1 MANKIVSLLLQVKN
15 AISPGVKEASD
26 DLEDLTNRTREL
38 EKELVKLDSAQGAID
53 SLDGARKSAVDAE
66 AAFDSAQLEVIRL
79 KEALKADKTPELALA
94 LEKAKTEAKGAK
106 KEWQDSAKSV
116 TQLETAVKKAGG
128 DLNDLATTQKNL
140 SDSIGRTNGALKAN
154 KQQLDK
160 ARSGLNQTAEAA
172 EKTGNSF
179 GSFVGKAAALL
190 GIVTIVDKVRDG
202 LRSLASS
209 VYDTG
214 TQFEL
219 LSKRLS
225 PEELGYIE
233 EFARNTPQQLEG
245 VADAF
250 LKLRTLGIDPTNGS
264 LQALVDTNAAMGG
277 SQETLEGIILAVGQ
291 AWSKQKLQQEEAL
304 QLIERGVPVWDLL
317 SDAIGKTV
325 PELQD
330 MATAGELGRR
340 EIQLLLDA
348 MASKNMGE
356 AQGQMDA
363 MAGLVSNLQDRFSQ
377 FYRMIADA
385 GVWEYLKGQLRDV
398 GAWFDEM
405 ASSGQLQV
413 LAKRISDAFIAG
425 AESAKSFVKTLVGL
439 RDEFSL
445 LAKAWIA
452 LKIAGWVT
460 DIKSATGA
468 FGLLAGG
475 VRQSRDAV
483 TGLGTALG
491 AVATT
496 GIGAFTKLGNAVRST
511 VGFLSK
517 AGNAAVVGLAT
528 NVVAQT
534 YRAATGYSAL
544 KKAVQELWDA
554 NAELDHSSL
563 RLADRF
569 REISEQTGV
578 AVKSMAELDAAIKSG
593 AIVIDEQAG
602 RYLSA
607 AQAAEEYAKK
617 QKEAAEASDEHA
629 IKASALS
636 AAYERVSESLK
647 EAVDDNGKLA
657 SVMDDQ
663 VTAALNG
670 GVEAVGG
677 FVLAL
682 RSAEQQGKLTA
693 EQIDTTLRQ
702 AINGLSEPEQLRFG
716 DLIRESMEKIGDGT
730 KSAGLKVEYL
740 QRLLD
745 NLNAARAEAA
755 LERLGVSYDQ
765 LAGKVTDA
773 VDQSVK
779 DLTIMGEEILK
790 MGLKGKDTGDT
801 IQLALTNALR
811 NVKTEADKLALEQ
824 VFIKFQQQGLVT
836 YVQVEELK
844 KSLRGV
850 ADVAEEVGAQAA
862 SGLEPV
868 ADALDDVSDS
878 ADSASVSVIAVS
890 SAGAQLLDTFSAARA
905 EVAELGSAA
914 EAMFLQMAGV
924 VDVAADVNDL
934 TGAIQQYSAEIV
946 TANNTVGDSFA
957 QTAADI
963 NKAKAATL
971 LAYSEQKQKFE
982 QYLGALQSG
991 EGVTQGLINQAQ
1003 NATQWMGLLGEQD
1016 LAQLRGALDDAN
1028 AKLVQ
1033 MQDAAS
1039 NTLDQLQTELDRL
1052 QGNQDAINQRDYE
1065 NKRQELQNAIE
1076 EAKRYGNQE
1085 AVRQYTEALRVLEEV
1100 RREKQ
1105 KQTTEQR
1112 KASTSAGSSSDNGRT
1127 QSASPGSTTTIKLQS
1142 ASGNKSV
1149 SLNGEPDAVNRL
1161 LSVLEDAGLRSA
1173 G

>member
-140 SDSIGRTNGALKAN
+140 SDSIGRANGALKSN

-172 EKTGNSF
+172 VKTGNSF

-233 EFARNTPQQLEG
+233 EFARNTPQQLDG

-250 LKLRTLGIDPTNGS
+250 LKLRTFGIDPTNGS
-264 LQALVDTNAAMGG
+264 LQALVDTNADIGG

-439 RDEFSL
+439 RDEFAL
-445 LAKAWIA
+445 LAQAWLA
-452 LKIAGWVT
+452 LKISTWYGQLRNAAAGFTVLRGGV
-460 DIKSATGA
+460 TGA
-468 FGLLAGG
+468 TA
-475 VRQSRDAV
+475 
-483 TGLGTALG
+483 ALG
-491 AVATT
+491 
-496 GIGAFTKLGNAVRST
+496 
-511 VGFLSK
+511 
-517 AGNAAVVGLAT
+517 GLAT
-528 NVVAQT
+528 AARLAMGAFVVSQIYNVVTA
-534 YRAATGYSAL
+534 YRDL
-544 KKAVQELWDA
+544 KLAVS
-554 NAELDHSSL
+554 ELDAVERERASKAQE
-563 RLADRF
+563 LADRYA
-569 REISEQTGV
+569 EISNATGV

-824 VFIKFQQQGLVT
+824 VFTKFQQQGLVT

-862 SGLEPV
+862 GGLEPV

-934 TGAIQQYSAEIV
+934 TGAIQKYSAEIV

-1003 NATQWMGLLGEQD
+1003 NATQWMGLLGDQD

-1105 KQTTEQR
+1105 KQATEQR
-1112 KASTSAGSSSDNGRT
+1112 KAGASAGSSSDNGRT

-1142 ASGNKSV
+1142 ASGKQSV

>member
-106 KEWQDSAKSV
+106 KEWQDSTKSV

-160 ARSGLNQTAEAA
+160 ARSGLNQTAESA

-233 EFARNTPQQLEG
+233 EFARKAPQQLDG

-250 LKLRTLGIDPTNGS
+250 LKLRTFGIDPTNGS
-264 LQALVDTNAAMGG
+264 LQALVDTNADIGG

-356 AQGQMDA
+356 AQGQMDT

-377 FYRMIADA
+377 FYRMVADA

-439 RDEFSL
+439 RDEFAL
-445 LAKAWIA
+445 LAQAWLA
-452 LKIAGWVT
+452 LKISTWYGQLRNAAAGFTVLRGGV
-460 DIKSATGA
+460 TGA
-468 FGLLAGG
+468 TA
-475 VRQSRDAV
+475 
-483 TGLGTALG
+483 ALG
-491 AVATT
+491 
-496 GIGAFTKLGNAVRST
+496 
-511 VGFLSK
+511 
-517 AGNAAVVGLAT
+517 GLAT
-528 NVVAQT
+528 AARLAMGAFVISQIYNVVTA
-534 YRAATGYSAL
+534 YRDL
-544 KKAVQELWDA
+544 KLAV
-554 NAELDHSSL
+554 AELDAVERERASKAQE
-563 RLADRF
+563 LADRYAA
-569 REISEQTGV
+569 ISNATGV
-578 AVKSMAELDAAIKSG
+578 AVKSMAELERQIATG
-593 AIVIDEQAG
+593 NIVIDQQSG
-602 RYLSA
+602 KYLNA
-607 AQAAEEYAKK
+607 AQAAELYA
-617 QKEAAEASDEHA
+617 QRAQQVAGADERQVISKERLSTAYQSAQAA
-629 IKASALS
+629 
-636 AAYERVSESLK
+636 LK
-647 EAVDDNGKLA
+647 EAIADNGKLA
-657 SVMDDQ
+657 SVLDNE
-663 VTAALNG
+663 VLTALNNG
-670 GVEAVGG
+670 IEGVGG
-677 FVLAL
+677 FALAL
-682 RSAEQQGKLTA
+682 RSAEQQGQLTA
-693 EQIDTTLRQ
+693 EQIDKELIG
-702 AINGLSEPEQLRFG
+702 AIGKLSEQEQLRFG
-716 DLIRESMEKIGDGT
+716 NLLRDALKQVESGAVG
-730 KSAGLKVEYL
+730 AGVKVEYL
-740 QRLLD
+740 QELLD
-745 NLNAARAEAA
+745 ALDTAQAENALRRLGTSQAELAGTISKGMEQSLKDLKVLESSISGLDSVSKEAGAEIYAALSGALDSVKTKADKTEFGAALKRFAEQGAITATQYYELAAAVESVGKAGEDAGDRGAAGISKLKDAVTEVVEVTANGGRDVQGLAQDLAAFFQGVRSELGALSAEAA
-755 LERLGVSYDQ
+755 AAFDNKLGIDTGPLISE
-765 LAGKVTDA
+765 TDA
-773 VDQSVK
+773 LAKSIQDARTE
-779 DLTIMGEEILK
+779 L
-790 MGLKGKDTGDT
+790 GKIARDN
-801 IQLALTNALR
+801 L
-811 NVKTEADKLALEQ
+811 Q
-824 VFIKFQQQGLVT
+824 VFDPTGINRFKNAVL
-836 YVQVEELK
+836 
-844 KSLRGV
+844 
-850 ADVAEEVGAQAA
+850 QAKD
-862 SGLEPV
+862 ETI
-868 ADALDDVSDS
+868 
-878 ADSASVSVIAVS
+878 IAY
-890 SAGAQLLDTFSAARA
+890 G
-905 EVAELGSAA
+905 
-914 EAMFLQMAGV
+914 
-924 VDVAADVNDL
+924 
-934 TGAIQQYSAEIV
+934 
-946 TANNTVGDSFA
+946 
-957 QTAADI
+957 
-963 NKAKAATL
+963 
-971 LAYSEQKQKFE
+971 EQKQKFE

-1028 AKLVQ
+1028 AKLMQ

-1065 NKRQELQNAIE
+1065 NKRKELAAAIE

-1105 KQTTEQR
+1105 KQATEQR
-1112 KASTSAGSSSDNGRT
+1112 KASTSAGSRSDNSRT
-1127 QSASPGSTTTIKLQS
+1127 QSASPGNTTTIKLQS

-1149 SLNGEPDAVNRL
+1149 SLNGEPDAVSQL